1 MNTRRHGS
9 LTAIVAACALSA
21 VACERGEADA
31 GARPQ
36 AHASQAERPTDAAPR
51 ADAAHPTMHL
61 TGCIERGVIPGSF
74 MLTQVDVAGTDRAA
88 STIPGGSPGTSGQA
102 DDRKLAGN
110 RTDADITTTPTYTLR
125 SLERGTDLG
134 KYIGKRV
141 TVTGRLTADRDQ
153 TGLGTRG
160 TTSGEQAGAAGDDK
174 LRSERPGATA
184 AAGAT
189 PAAANVRQLD
199 AESIRV
205 VAGTC
210 TPAQERR

>member
-1 MNTRRHGS
+1 
-9 LTAIVAACALSA
+9 
-21 VACERGEADA
+21 
-31 GARPQ
+31 
-36 AHASQAERPTDAAPR
+36 
-51 ADAAHPTMHL
+51 
-61 TGCIERGVIPGSF
+61 
-74 MLTQVDVAGTDRAA
+74 MLTQVDVAGTDGAA

-102 DDRKLAGN
+102 DDRALAGN
-110 RTDADITTTPTYTLR
+110 RTDADIATTPTYTLR

-160 TTSGEQAGAAGDDK
+160 TTSGEQTGAAGDDK
-174 LRSERPGATA
+174 LRSEPPGATA

-199 AESIRV
+199 AQSIRT

-210 TPAQERR
+210 TRRSSAAEQGGTAGCGMAGARRAPATQHPPAQSLTFKPVRPLVRCS

>member
-1 MNTRRHGS
+1 MNTRRHGGVAS
-9 LTAIVAACALSA
+9 ILAACVLTT
-21 VACERGEADA
+21 VAWDRGEATANAHEQSNPPQAGRPA
-31 GARPQ
+31 GA
-36 AHASQAERPTDAAPR
+36 APT
-51 ADAAHPTMHL
+51 ADAAHQTLHL
-61 TGCIERGVIPGSF
+61 IGCIERGVIPGSF
-74 MLTQVDVAGTDRAA
+74 MLTQVDVAGTDGAAA

-102 DDRKLAGN
+102 DDRAMAGN
-110 RTDADITTTPTYTLR
+110 RTDADISTTQTYTLR

-141 TVTGRLTADRDQ
+141 AVTGRLTADRNQ

-160 TTSGEQAGAAGDDK
+160 TTGSEPSGAADDK

-189 PAAANVRQLD
+189 PATVQVRQLD
-199 AESIRV
+199 AQSIRT

-210 TPAQERR
+210 TPAQQRR

>member
-1 MNTRRHGS
+1 
-9 LTAIVAACALSA
+9 
-21 VACERGEADA
+21 
-31 GARPQ
+31 
-36 AHASQAERPTDAAPR
+36 
-51 ADAAHPTMHL
+51 MHL

-74 MLTQVDVAGTDRAA
+74 MLTQVDVAGTDGAA

-102 DDRKLAGN
+102 DDRALAGN

-184 AAGAT
+184 TVGAA

-199 AESIRV
+199 AETIRV

>member
-1 MNTRRHGS
+1 MNKKRRC
-9 LTAIVAACALSA
+9 LIAIVAICALSA
-21 VACERGEADA
+21 VACDRGEADA

-36 AHASQAERPTDAAPR
+36 ANASRAERPTDTAPMSDGAR
-51 ADAAHPTMHL
+51 PTMHL

-74 MLTQVDVAGTDRAA
+74 MLTQVDVAGTDGAA

-102 DDRKLAGN
+102 DDRALAGN

-189 PAAANVRQLD
+189 PAAAKVRQLD

-210 TPAQERR
+210 TLAQERR

>member
-1 MNTRRHGS
+1 MNKKRRC
-9 LTAIVAACALSA
+9 LTAFVAICALSA
-21 VACERGEADA
+21 VACDRGEADA

-36 AHASQAERPTDAAPR
+36 ANASQAERPTDAAPR
-51 ADAAHPTMHL
+51 ADAARPTMHL

-74 MLTQVDVAGTDRAA
+74 MLTRVDVAGTDGAA

-102 DDRKLAGN
+102 DDRALAGN

-174 LRSERPGATA
+174 LRSERPDATA
-184 AAGAT
+184 AARAT
-189 PAAANVRQLD
+189 PAAAKVRQLD

-210 TPAQERR
+210 TLAQERR